1 MHCLVGCF
9 ALLAPRLTLIA
20 VWLFSDLL
28 QNAYETLL
36 WPLLGFVF
44 MPLTT
49 LAYAW
54 SVRATGTVDGW
65 HYALMTLAVLI
76 DLGLIG
82 KGARGRRQKE
92 E

>member
-9 ALLAPRLTLIA
+9 AVFAPRVTL
-20 VWLFSDLL
+20 VLVYFFSDLL

-36 WPLLGFVF
+36 WPVLGFFF

-54 SVRATGTVDGW
+54 SVRGTGSVQGW
-65 HYALMTLAVLI
+65 HYALMTLAVLF

-82 KGARGRRQKE
+82 RGARARKE
-92 E
+92 AE